1 MKRKLAINKI
11 LLNLQNDGIPDRFVV
26 AGENYKIIREVIT
39 RVILGEESQLID
51 EVLQVGSWL
60 PGAPSYGLSLLRVES
75 DGIVMSVFVRHM

>member
-51 EVLQVGSWL
+51 EVLQVGSWW
-60 PGAPSYGLSLLRVES
+60 PGAPSYDLSLLTVES
-75 DGIVMSVFVRHM
+75 VGIVMSVFVKHM